1 MKHIKLIFPLVIT
14 TLLLSSCNMGTVK
27 VEGEIDSREIN
38 ANMGLID
45 VPHTGNPKML
55 VIPVDFYDAP
65 ASTSLHNYQ
74 ITSNIETAFFG
85 SKNDNYWESVS
96 SYYSKSSYGKLNIE
110 VVVANS
116 WYRAPQSTSYYTA
129 LATNS
134 SVKAVTDNLAYEAV
148 KWYHEENPDV
158 DLSQFDTDKDGYI
171 DAVWLV
177 YSKSY
182 NNNSDLWWAF
192 TTWNNDE
199 ESKVDNLK
207 VGGYSWASYEFLRY
221 DSFTRKPDA
230 HTFIHETGHLLGLD
244 DYYDADSTGKNPTG
258 GLTMMD
264 CNIGDIDSFSKYLLG
279 WIKPTVANSGQSVYS
294 LKPFESSGDALII
307 PIDYSDNPYGEY
319 LILEYYTPTGL
330 NKQDALTAYKTN
342 KKQMYTQSGLIMY
355 HVDNRLGKLS
365 YRPGLGT
372 SWNKKYYTNI
382 TSYRSNLYIYIP
394 VNSNTPSSSYAVDT
408 TQKLIGLIGADDTS
422 FRAAENRTTY
432 ADNSFL
438 FQKGDTFNASK
449 FQTNSLK
456 DIPFGFE
463 VSDKTDNEIIITLK

>member
-1 MKHIKLIFPLVIT
+1 
-14 TLLLSSCNMGTVK
+14 
-27 VEGEIDSREIN
+27 
-38 ANMGLID
+38 
-45 VPHTGNPKML
+45 
-55 VIPVDFYDAP
+55 
-65 ASTSLHNYQ
+65 
-74 ITSNIETAFFG
+74 
-85 SKNDNYWESVS
+85 
-96 SYYSKSSYGKLNIE
+96 
-110 VVVANS
+110 
-116 WYRAPQSTSYYTA
+116 
-129 LATNS
+129 
-134 SVKAVTDNLAYEAV
+134 
-148 KWYHEENPDV
+148 
-158 DLSQFDTDKDGYI
+158 
-171 DAVWLV
+171 
-177 YSKSY
+177 
-182 NNNSDLWWAF
+182 
-192 TTWNNDE
+192 
-199 ESKVDNLK
+199 
-207 VGGYSWASYEFLRY
+207 
-221 DSFTRKPDA
+221 
-230 HTFIHETGHLLGLD
+230 
-244 DYYDADSTGKNPTG
+244 
-258 GLTMMD
+258 MMD

-342 KKQMYTQSGLIMY
+342 KKQMYTQNGLIMY
-355 HVDNRLGKLS
+355 HVDNRPGKLS